1 MFSFLTLFSLPLLS
15 LSSLSLSSSPP
26 LRPPPN
32 SVRLAST
39 RATRRARFRR
49 RRSRRSRSR
58 RSGTGPRRSRGS
70 SRSSVSQLLFFCR
83 LGRGRGARLGDIG
96 KPRERLL
103 RSAAPFSLE
112 GAKKKNEDS
121 KTENTS
127 SLSFSLFLFPPLL
140 LPQQVCST
148 SSTASRKRTST
159 SSRPT
164 RAPRAPCRSS
174 PRPSATRSPPT
185 PRS

>member
-1 MFSFLTLFSLPLLS
+1 LFS
-15 LSSLSLSSSPP
+15 
-26 LRPPPN
+26 
-32 SVRLAST
+32 
-39 RATRRARFRR
+39 
-49 RRSRRSRSR
+49 
-58 RSGTGPRRSRGS
+58 
-70 SRSSVSQLLFFCR
+70 
-83 LGRGRGARLGDIG
+83 
-96 KPRERLL
+96 
-103 RSAAPFSLE
+103 
-112 GAKKKNEDS
+112 
-121 KTENTS
+121 
-127 SLSFSLFLFPPLL
+127 PLL